1 MWKFWGLEYQRRVGR
16 HNITHSEF
24 LLIMTVFFLLMT
36 SSPLFDDYLNSWW
49 SIGQR
54 LLKIPSSRTKSVCVS
69 QLGRSCGVCG
79 AE

>member
-1 MWKFWGLEYQRRVGR
+1 MWKSWGLECQCHVGR

-24 LLIMTVFFLLMT
+24 LLTMTVFFLLMT
-36 SSPLFDDYLNSWW
+36 SSLFDDYLNSWW

-54 LLKIPSSRTKSVCVS
+54 LCKILSSCNKSVCVS